1 MKLFEW
7 FVILKQKHERGGGI
21 DKIENYL
28 GKMYIQFYLEMYIQK
43 TSMLST
49 TKAWKRRN
57 DKIDHYIN

>member
-28 GKMYIQFYLEMYIQK
+28 GKMYIQFYLEM
-43 TSMLST
+43 
-49 TKAWKRRN
+49 
-57 DKIDHYIN
+57 